1 VQQTSAVGIFTR
13 RGGQL
18 WCFGL
23 WGGGLVSF
31 LKVSSL
37 SALPMARSRRLR
49 GWGRNFP
56 FRRTSLHSHPLLKV
70 PCSAVETV
78 HRILSASGLSSPN
91 GYPLSADNPG
101 QTSHVMLYKGTSSS
115 TAGPSRFHARNKKE
129 GGSARCSGFDF
140 RGAAESSS
148 ASCYILELSC
158 GLVGES
164 FGRLVP
170 TGCHRQT
177 EPHGR
182 LLGVVTG
189 HSACRVVVRALC
201 GICGRKAADAR
212 RWLSARLYSKRLS
225 FCCCLYCRC
234 GNVAPVF
241 QVA

>member
-1 VQQTSAVGIFTR
+1 MQQTSAVGIFTR

-164 FGRLVP
+164 FGRP
-170 TGCHRQT
+170 
-177 EPHGR
+177 
-182 LLGVVTG
+182 LLTTHKQQKLAGV
-189 HSACRVVVRALC
+189 CRRVYSGTSDSLSFTMYPWIRSC
-201 GICGRKAADAR
+201 
-212 RWLSARLYSKRLS
+212 SARSTAAAVLFSLRLFPS
-225 FCCCLYCRC
+225 LSSLKVLKTCSTQWRLRARF
-234 GNVAPVF
+234 
-241 QVA
+241 